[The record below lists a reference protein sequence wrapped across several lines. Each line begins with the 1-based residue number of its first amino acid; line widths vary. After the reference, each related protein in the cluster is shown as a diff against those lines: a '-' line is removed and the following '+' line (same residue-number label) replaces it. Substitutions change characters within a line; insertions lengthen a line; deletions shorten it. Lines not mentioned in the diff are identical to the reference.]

1 MSGVGTEMQTLTM
14 AGTLPLLSNMRGETV
29 YSPLAKEMKPLESDT
44 RILIL

>member
-29 YSPLAKEMKPLESDT
+29 YSPLAERDET
-44 RILIL
+44 TGIRH